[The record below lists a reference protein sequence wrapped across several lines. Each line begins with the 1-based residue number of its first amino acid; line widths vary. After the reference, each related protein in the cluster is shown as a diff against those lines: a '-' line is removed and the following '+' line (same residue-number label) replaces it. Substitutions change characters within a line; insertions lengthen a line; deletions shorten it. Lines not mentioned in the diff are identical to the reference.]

1 MRRLAKV
8 LLLVAFGLLLGTPI
22 GYFFGRSETDVG
34 AGISFPKDS
43 VVLPFPK
50 DYFAELPSSPGGKHR
65 LIPVDTDIGK
75 RTSNDHVMFTK

>member
-1 MRRLAKV
+1 M
-8 LLLVAFGLLLGTPI
+8 
-22 GYFFGRSETDVG
+22 G

-65 LIPVDTDIGK
+65 LIPYTGEGNLKVPAGTEVVLPVFDAAAQP
-75 RTSNDHVMFTK
+75 